1 MKQHRAVIQCQ
12 ERSVVVTSPN
22 GHRICVE
29 VVVQAQPT
37 ATVNQLDGDANKQD
51 RVVEEFPDVFP
62 DDLPGMPPDR
72 DIEFIIELLP
82 GTAPIAKCPYRMGVN
97 ELEELKKQLKE
108 LQEKGFIRPSSSP
121 WGHL

>member
-22 GHRICVE
+22 GDRICVE
-29 VVVQAQPT
+29 VVVQAQPI

-51 RVVEEFPDVFP
+51 CVVEEFPDVFP
-62 DDLPGMPPDR
+62 DDLLGMPPDH

-82 GTAPIAKCPYRMGVN
+82 RTTPIARRPYRMGAN
-97 ELEELKKQLKE
+97 ELEELKK
-108 LQEKGFIRPSSSP
+108 
-121 WGHL
+121 